1 MTNPAYEATNR
12 RNKVYPVN
20 DSFVIADEGG
30 WLPGSYASREAA
42 NKAHEIKHLEN
53 WGILQRL
60 QDEANERAGGVG
72 GDITL
77 EDLSGVQHD

>member
-12 RNKVYPVN
+12 GKEVYQIN
-20 DSFVIADEGG
+20 DSFVIADEGV
-30 WLPGSYASREAA
+30 WLPGSYSSLEAA

-77 EDLSGVQHD
+77 ADLMRVYHD